1 MADRIFRR
9 RIYDEML
16 EWKATSKGS
25 RALLIKGARRVG
37 KSTIVEE
44 FAKREYLSYILI
56 NFAQQGPDVIDL
68 FDDLSN
74 IDYIMLRLQLIF
86 GVNLHER
93 RSVIIFDEVQLCPK
107 ARAAIKFLVADGR
120 YDYIETGSLLT
131 LRENVKG
138 IVIPSEEKV
147 LMMNPMDFEEFCWAY
162 SDDASFPLL
171 HTLYEALEPIGQ
183 ASFRKLIEKFRLY
196 LLTGGMP
203 QAVSALLEEN
213 NFRHVDEVKREI
225 IELYEADFYKFDPSG
240 RAARLFE
247 AIPGNLSK
255 NRTKFSLNAAG
266 GGTRSTK
273 EEILAGLVD
282 SNTVNISYHVTNP
295 DPAIALS
302 KDVDTFKLFVADTGL
317 FVTLAFKGS
326 RFADNVIYEKVL
338 SGKDGA
344 NLGFVFEN
352 IVAQMLVAAGRE
364 LFYTTFDKPGS
375 THKYEI
381 DFLTVRKA
389 RLVPI
394 EVKSGR
400 STVHSSLDA
409 FVQKYKKKI
418 DRAYVVYPIDLKVE
432 DSVVFL
438 PVFMTALI

>member
-16 EWKATSKGS
+16 EWKELSKGS
-25 RALLIKGARRVG
+25 RALLVKGARRVG

-56 NFAQQGPDVIDL
+56 NFAQQGSDVIDL

-86 GVNLHER
+86 GVDLHER
-93 RSVIIFDEVQLCPK
+93 QSAIIFDEVQLCPK

-147 LMMNPMDFEEFCWAY
+147 LMMNPMDFEEFCWAC
-162 SDDASFPLL
+162 SDDASFHLL
-171 HTLYEALEPIGQ
+171 RTLYETLEPIGQ

-203 QAVSALLEEN
+203 QAVSALLQEN
-213 NFRHVDEVKREI
+213 NFRNVDEVKREI

-247 AIPGNLSK
+247 AIPGSLSK

-418 DRAYVVYPIDLKVE
+418 DRAYVVYPRDLKVE

>member
-1 MADRIFRR
+1 
-9 RIYDEML
+9 ML
-16 EWKATSKGS
+16 EWKEMSKGS
-25 RALLIKGARRVG
+25 RALLVKGARRVG

-282 SNTVNISYHVTNP
+282 SSTVNISYHVTNP

-344 NLGFVFEN
+344 NLCFVYEIF
-352 IVAQMLVAAGRE
+352 VAQMLVAAGRDI
-364 LFYTTFDKPGS
+364 FYTTFEKPGS

-409 FVQKYKKKI
+409 FVQKYRKKI
-418 DRAYVVYPIDLKVE
+418 DRAYVVYPRDLKVE